1 MKSIVLKRPV
11 LRKAL
16 LGMFL
21 LSAPFALAADREH
34 VHEVGLG
41 LMCPCGCNQTLT
53 GCNHIN
59 CPNSTGMKEEVAQ
72 LIDSGKDDEAVLAAF
87 VEKYGVSILSSPPAS
102 GFNLAAWLMPFVA
115 LAAGMLL
122 VVYFVRN
129 FRSRFPEG
137 AAAAKIDTSKYADRL
152 EDELRKFTPED

>member
-1 MKSIVLKRPV
+1 MFPKPPV

-16 LGMFL
+16 LGTFL
-21 LSAPFALAADREH
+21 LAAPFALAADREH
-34 VHEVGLG
+34 VQEIAIG
-41 LMCPCGCNQTLT
+41 LMCPCGCNQTLG

-59 CPNSTGMKEEVAQ
+59 CPNSTGMKEEVARH
-72 LIDSGKDDEAVLAAF
+72 LDSGKNKEEVLAAF

-115 LAAGMLL
+115 LAAGMLT
-122 VVYFVRN
+122 VVYFVRT
-129 FRSRFPEG
+129 FRSRWPQTTT
-137 AAAAKIDTSKYADRL
+137 ATDKIDASKYRDRL